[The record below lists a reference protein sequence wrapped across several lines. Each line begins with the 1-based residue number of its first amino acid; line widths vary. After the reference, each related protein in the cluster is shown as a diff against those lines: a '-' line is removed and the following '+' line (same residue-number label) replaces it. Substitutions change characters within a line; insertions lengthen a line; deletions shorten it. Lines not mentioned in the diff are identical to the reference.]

1 MEMLRNITIVF
12 LLIIV
17 LPASVVTAGSV
28 NVLLQEGI
36 YAEEVDG
43 DLDTAIRKY
52 EQIIQNSSAQ
62 KFQIAQALYRQG
74 MCYLKKKNEQRARL
88 IFAKLIEDYSDQEK
102 IADKIRP
109 MLEELSD
116 ADPAA
121 LMPSGTLMY
130 VELGSLGK
138 QIETI
143 LNMLKGT
150 PFENP
155 FEVINGGRSRHPG
168 GKNSSN
174 NILAAFM
181 NPSMM
186 AEFKKIRGM
195 AVGVTGISLNN
206 PPMIV
211 VLYPGKSEAFRSMIL
226 AMVGMVA
233 QPGEA
238 IEGMSTLKIKDVAGV
253 AYDEDVIIIA
263 QPLKQLNWSVRQYKG
278 LSNGPTLSSGNKSF
292 LKISKTVRRE
302 NALTIWSNTDE
313 AFKGVMKVLPK
324 DEIPEKIRIIDRI
337 VNIENIDDFVAS
349 LSIKENRIALEANTV
364 FKDGRRCLA
373 YNLIRTPEIKKAG
386 LEAVPSEAVGLLS
399 IVLGGVDDAQ
409 AKTLTKKIEDIT
421 GLDITRE
428 IFANIEQVTLFV
440 MPVDNASS
448 RNNTGLHPIVDC
460 IGLAINSHNPQHT
473 YNVLNEFLSVVSLM
487 TNRSE
492 TEQSEQGIKEYKIGF
507 INGQSCYCYIDR
519 INKTT
524 VLSLNSEIVEKSVSA
539 IKNHRSIFTTGP
551 LMKAANNLSE
561 TTNKLVLINVGGAIR
576 HIDSHIKVTCDN
588 PRNPAHKILAQLA
601 QACDETSFQYRTNE
615 KINGLNEYYDIDPLP
630 PMGKVL
636 PLLMQLSMIDP
647 TAKTKATRPTP
658 GNESKIGITALSR
671 LKWEP
676 GVNSKSHKVYFGN
689 EIDGMTLL
697 AEVHNANEIELP
709 ELQESVK
716 YYWRVDEIWDDG
728 TVITGDVWSFSAG
741 KLVCWWKF
749 DENSGSV
756 AGDSSGNGN
765 NGTLEGDVTWQPD
778 AGKFGGAVKF
788 DGISSYVEIPTAGM
802 SASMGTVSLWVKL
815 SPQQNEP
822 EHRYIFGHTTTP
834 YYSNRIQ
841 LYMDEGLTKLDLG
854 LCDSHDVNTDMAALK
869 IDTWYQIIL
878 TWNEGKYV
886 VYLNGKE
893 LAAGSYNNLEG
904 LSDIADIGNN
914 GRPDSRNQS
923 FNGLIDDVRIYNY
936 ALPEKEVEALYDKS
950 K

>member
-1 MEMLRNITIVF
+1 MEMLRNIIIIF
-12 LLIIV
+12 LLVIV

-52 EQIIQNSSAQ
+52 EQVIQNSSAQ

-74 MCYLKKKNEQRARL
+74 MCYLKKKNELRAGL

-102 IADKIRP
+102 IIDKIKP
-109 MLEELSD
+109 MLAELSD

-121 LMPSGTLMY
+121 LMPPETLIY
-130 VELGSLGK
+130 LEFGSFGK
-138 QIETI
+138 QVETI

-155 FEVINGGRSRHPG
+155 FEVINNGRSHQPG
-168 GKNSSN
+168 GSHSSKD
-174 NILAAFM
+174 ILAAFM
-181 NPSMM
+181 NPGMM

-233 QPGEA
+233 QPGEVV
-238 IEGMSTLKIKDVAGV
+238 EGMSTLKIEDAAGV
-253 AYDEDVIIIA
+253 AYDEEVIIVA

-292 LKISKTVRRE
+292 LKISKTVRQE

-349 LSIKENRIALEANTV
+349 LSIEENGIALEANTT

-373 YNLIRTPEIKKAG
+373 YNLIRTPEIKKVG

-399 IVLGGVDDAQ
+399 IALGGVDDDQ
-409 AKTLTKKIEDIT
+409 AKNLTKKIEDIT
-421 GLDITRE
+421 GLDIARE

-440 MPVDNASS
+440 MPVDNASN
-448 RNNTGLHPIVDC
+448 RNNTVLHSIVDC

-473 YNVLNEFLSVVSLM
+473 YNILNEFLSVVSLM
-487 TNRSE
+487 TNQSE
-492 TEQSEQGIKEYKIGF
+492 TEQPEQGIKKYQVGF
-507 INGQSCYCYIDR
+507 INGQPCYCYIDQ
-519 INKTT
+519 INRTT
-524 VLSLNSEIVEKSVSA
+524 VLSLNSEIVEKSLSA
-539 IKNHRSIFTTGP
+539 IKNHRSIFATGP

-561 TTNKLVLINVGGAIR
+561 TTNKLVLINIGGAIR
-576 HIDSHIKVTCDN
+576 HIDSHIKATCDN
-588 PRNPAHKILAQLA
+588 PRNPAHEILAQLA
-601 QACDETSFQYRTNE
+601 QACDGTSFQYRTNE
-615 KINGLNEYYDIDPLP
+615 RINELNEYYDIDPLP

-636 PLLMQLSMIDP
+636 PLLMQLSVIDP
-647 TAKTKATRPTP
+647 TAKTKATKPEP
-658 GNESKIGITALSR
+658 GNGSMVGITAVSQ

-676 GVNSKSHKVYFGN
+676 GVNSKSHKVYFGS
-689 EIDGMTLL
+689 EIDKMTLL
-697 AEVHNANEIELP
+697 AEVHNANEIKLP

-716 YYWRVDEIWDDG
+716 YYWRVDEVWNDG
-728 TVITGDVWSFSAG
+728 TVITGDVWSFSIG
-741 KLVCWWKF
+741 KLVGWWKF
-749 DENSGSV
+749 DESEGRS
-756 AGDSSGNGN
+756 AGDSSGDNHAGM
-765 NGTLEGDVTWQPD
+765 LVGDPQWRPSG
-778 AGKFGGAVKF
+778 GKVGGALEF
-788 DGISSYVEIPTAGM
+788 DGGGDYVRIENELSFDITNHITVSAWVNISSVPVIWTAIVTKGDSAWRLSTEEANQRFHFAVTGETWVNGRRRVEVNEWHHVLGVYDGKQIRMYVDG
-802 SASMGTVSLWVKL
+802 
-815 SPQQNEP
+815 
-822 EHRYIFGHTTTP
+822 
-834 YYSNRIQ
+834 
-841 LYMDEGLTKLDLG
+841 KLDASRPWKG
-854 LCDSHDVNTDMAALK
+854 
-869 IDTWYQIIL
+869 QIGG
-878 TWNEGKYV
+878 NDYP
-886 VYLNGKE
+886 VY
-893 LAAGSYNNLEG
+893 
-904 LSDIADIGNN
+904 IGENAERT
-914 GRPDSRNQS
+914 GRCWD
-923 FNGLIDDVRIYNY
+923 GLIDDVRIYNY
-936 ALPEKEVEALYDKS
+936 ALSKKAVEALYNKS